1 MDCLTIHLNLLQPVS
16 YLATFLP
23 GDRLDK
29 LLANL
34 THLDPCIGNNC
45 TLQRKQALNES
56 DPLFILV
63 FDLVCKS
70 HSARGGNQN
79 LDGVCAYFGM
89 RCLLKR
95 AFRQICC
102 LPLTRGELGDQV
114 SYWTKLLSSWD
125 LVVKTSIIWPHSS
138 LVFHVWIRGYGTIHY
153 QIKWTPHII

>member
-1 MDCLTIHLNLLQPVS
+1 M
-16 YLATFLP
+16 
-23 GDRLDK
+23 
-29 LLANL
+29 
-34 THLDPCIGNNC
+34 GNNC

-63 FDLVCKS
+63 FDLVCMS

-102 LPLTRGELGDQV
+102 LLLTRGESGDQV
-114 SYWTKLLSSWD
+114 TY
-125 LVVKTSIIWPHSS
+125 
-138 LVFHVWIRGYGTIHY
+138 
-153 QIKWTPHII
+153 

>member
-1 MDCLTIHLNLLQPVS
+1 MDCLESHPFKPTPACI
-16 YLATFLP
+16 LP
-23 GDRLDK
+23 RYFSSWRLTRQA
-29 LLANL
+29 LGQ
-34 THLDPCIGNNC
+34 LDSPGPMYGYNC

-102 LPLTRGELGDQV
+102 LPSTRGESGDQV
-114 SYWTKLLSSWD
+114 THYCHHG
-125 LVVKTSIIWPHSS
+125 IWWSRP
-138 LVFHVWIRGYGTIHY
+138 V
-153 QIKWTPHII
+153 